1 MQNFCLL
8 KGQLKEMY
16 YSIVKSKCELE
27 RQVIEN
33 TLPIAS
39 QNPAEVAHK
48 IMKDLGYTGVV
59 AGEVLHIIKCLRVET
74 QIRPTDECYEQV
86 PVIYNNETLFLSPRT
101 RILVGNGKQI
111 TCEGRLPTMFK
122 IGQTWIRSLP
132 KIIDAPQPEILSP
145 KNSPKW
151 RYVSPESLAISGIY
165 SEKDTRK
172 LRDLI
177 VFPLERGAVLNK
189 ILKSA
194 TGQQVN
200 TEGISISPFLTEKI
214 LNDIASNTWNKV
226 WNGFTSFGTA
236 SAGLKGLF
244 MCIRM
249 IKLIVDT
256 TIHSYA
262 LYTIYGWSLH
272 LLGALWDSVFHLLVH
287 LGQQRRHEAVRQ
299 DLYNRIDQQE
309 INNVKEFQGVEVR
322 QFEQPDMRHEAEN
335 IPQRPV
341 APPPPK
347 NFGMGGI
354 KI

>member
-1 MQNFCLL
+1 MNRQLL
-8 KGQLKEMY
+8 IILLLSWM
-16 YSIVKSKCELE
+16 L
-27 RQVIEN
+27 
-33 TLPIAS
+33 
-39 QNPAEVAHK
+39 PAEA
-48 IMKDLGYTGVV
+48 
-59 AGEVLHIIKCLRVET
+59 
-74 QIRPTDECYEQV
+74 
-86 PVIYNNETLFLSPRT
+86 IYGFD
-101 RILVGNGKQI
+101 
-111 TCEGRLPTMFK
+111 C
-122 IGQTWIRSLP
+122 
-132 KIIDAPQPEILSP
+132 
-145 KNSPKW
+145 
-151 RYVSPESLAISGIY
+151 
-165 SEKDTRK
+165 
-172 LRDLI
+172 
-177 VFPLERGAVLNK
+177 
-189 ILKSA
+189 
-194 TGQQVN
+194 
-200 TEGISISPFLTEKI
+200 
-214 LNDIASNTWNKV
+214 ASNTWNKV